1 MAHSLEHMIPSWWQ
15 YLRRWRSCG
24 LVERGVPPRVLQH
37 WKHMYNIAQLPVYS
51 LFFSSP
57 QSKMVITQFPASDT
71 IPVTYCCTSSLFWRM
86 LILYN
91 SKTKKNKLFNKLPC
105 HDILL
110 TGKGKVTNTEVGN
123 REQFDALKRLIMM
136 MWGFVCFFLLFLIFH
151 YM

>member
-37 WKHMYNIAQLPVYS
+37 WKRMYNIAQLPVYS
-51 LFFSSP
+51 LFSIPTVKGGDNSVSCFWYHP
-57 QSKMVITQFPASDT
+57 HHLLLYLFPVVKGANPLEQQDK
-71 IPVTYCCTSSLFWRM
+71 R
-86 LILYN
+86 
-91 SKTKKNKLFNKLPC
+91 NKLFSKLPC

-110 TGKGKVTNTEVGN
+110 TGRGKVTNTEVGN
-123 REQFDALKRLIMM
+123 REQSDALKRLIMM
-136 MWGFVCFFLLFLIFH
+136 MWGFVCFFLFFLNFH